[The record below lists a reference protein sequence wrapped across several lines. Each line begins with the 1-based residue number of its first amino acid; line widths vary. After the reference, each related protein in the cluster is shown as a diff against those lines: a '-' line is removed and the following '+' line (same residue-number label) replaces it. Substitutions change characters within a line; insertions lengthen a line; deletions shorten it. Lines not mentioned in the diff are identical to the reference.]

1 MQKKAEEEEKKF
13 ATKKKKKSST
23 SVSDVYSRLIGR
35 AEQERERREAL
46 RQKKIAMEMEQC
58 QTNAKRKARSGGGK
72 PYWERFYE
80 RRNETETNT
89 LMTSEERELKE
100 HCTGKPKLSETS
112 NKLSS
117 SHSGGKKVW
126 QRLLDVDRREIEK
139 RREEEKL
146 AREKA
151 LIGQAKKKKKKSDGP
166 SVYARLIQRAEET
179 AKQRKSLEEE
189 DRIVR
194 PEDFLTRTSKV
205 QMKKKKKTKKN
216 KKKALG
222 GDAKPPVVPTTQEEA
237 FEAF

>member
-1 MQKKAEEEEKKF
+1 M
-13 ATKKKKKSST
+13 
-23 SVSDVYSRLIGR
+23 IGR

-58 QTNAKRKARSGGGK
+58 KTTAKRKARSDGGK

-80 RRNETETNT
+80 RRNETETNTT

-112 NKLSS
+112 SKLSS

-139 RREEEKL
+139 KREEEKL

-151 LIGQAKKKKKKSDGP
+151 LTGQAKKKKTKSDGP
-166 SVYARLIQRAEET
+166 SVYARLIQRAEES
-179 AKQRKSLEEE
+179 AKQRKTLEDE

-205 QMKKKKKTKKN
+205 QMKKTKKTKKN

-222 GDAKPPVVPTTQEEA
+222 GDAKPPVAPTTQEEA

>member
-1 MQKKAEEEEKKF
+1 M
-13 ATKKKKKSST
+13 
-23 SVSDVYSRLIGR
+23 SD
-35 AEQERERREAL
+35 ECKE
-46 RQKKIAMEMEQC
+46 
-58 QTNAKRKARSGGGK
+58 KARSGGGK

-151 LIGQAKKKKKKSDGP
+151 LIGQAKKKKKKKSDGP

-179 AKQRKSLEEE
+179 AKQRKVLRRRTELCDLRISDSNEQSSDKEEEEEE
-189 DRIVR
+189 DEEE
-194 PEDFLTRTSKV
+194 EDF
-205 QMKKKKKTKKN
+205 
-216 KKKALG
+216 G
-222 GDAKPPVVPTTQEEA
+222 GDAKPPVAPTTRSVRGVFIVEIDL
-237 FEAF
+237 FFSLLSCSTSSSMVYVCV

>member
-1 MQKKAEEEEKKF
+1 M
-13 ATKKKKKSST
+13 
-23 SVSDVYSRLIGR
+23 
-35 AEQERERREAL
+35 
-46 RQKKIAMEMEQC
+46 
-58 QTNAKRKARSGGGK
+58 
-72 PYWERFYE
+72 
-80 RRNETETNT
+80 
-89 LMTSEERELKE
+89 
-100 HCTGKPKLSETS
+100 
-112 NKLSS
+112 
-117 SHSGGKKVW
+117 W

-179 AKQRKSLEEE
+179 AKQRKSLEEG

-205 QMKKKKKTKKN
+205 QIKKKKTKK
-216 KKKALG
+216 KKTFG
-222 GDAKPPVVPTTQEEA
+222 GDAKPPVAPTTQEEA